1 MLQVSNLSFSYGKK
15 AVLQNIK
22 ITAAKGAHISI
33 IGESG
38 CGKSTLLK
46 LIYGILQPNEGTIFW
61 GENQILGP
69 DFNLVP
75 GEKFMKYLSQDFDLM
90 PFITVEE
97 NVSQF
102 LSVFYPDELNER
114 TQELLEMIEMTD
126 FAKTKVQFLSGG
138 QQQRVALAR
147 VLAQKPEILLLD
159 EPFSHIDNSRKNSLR
174 RNLFN
179 YLKEEDITCI
189 VASHDT
195 NDILGFADE
204 IIVIKDHTIFAKN
217 TPETLYNF
225 PKNKYIASLFGEVN
239 LIPMSILKPYAHLDK
254 SILIYP
260 NEMHIA
266 EKKGLKVTVKSIYF
280 KGAHYLNEAEHVDGY
295 PILFNSSKKMNIGA
309 VVFLNIALET
319 INNRIKD

>member
-1 MLQVSNLSFSYGKK
+1 MLRVSNLSFSYDEKT
-15 AVLQNIK
+15 VLQNIA

-46 LIYGILQPNEGTIFW
+46 LIYGILQPNEGSIFW
-61 GENQILGP
+61 SENQILGP

-75 GEKFMKYLSQDFDLM
+75 GEKYMKYLSQDFDLM

-102 LSVFYPDELNER
+102 LSVFYSDELKER
-114 TQELLEMIEMTD
+114 TQELLEMIEMTE

-179 YLKEEDITCI
+179 YLKEEEITCI

-195 NDILGFADE
+195 NDILSFADE
-204 IIVIKDHTIFAKN
+204 IIVLKDHSVFAQN
-217 TPETLYNF
+217 TPEALYNF
-225 PKNKYIASLFGEVN
+225 PKNKYVASLFGEVN
-239 LIPMSILKPYAHLDK
+239 LIPISILKTYAQLNK

-260 NEMHIA
+260 NELHIA
-266 EKKGLKVTVKSIYF
+266 EKKGLKVTVKNTYF
-280 KGAHYLNEAEHVDGY
+280 KGAHYLNEAVHDEGF
-295 PILFNSSKKMNIGA
+295 PILFNSSKKLNKGDVIY
-309 VVFLNIALET
+309 LNISLET